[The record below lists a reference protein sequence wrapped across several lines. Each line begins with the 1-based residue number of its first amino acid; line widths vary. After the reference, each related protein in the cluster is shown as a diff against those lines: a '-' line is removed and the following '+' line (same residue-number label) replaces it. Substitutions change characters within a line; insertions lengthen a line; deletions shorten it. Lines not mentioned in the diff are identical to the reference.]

1 MVCPDCNSDN
11 IVKKGTRAGKQRYRC
26 NDCGLWWSD
35 DATVTETQSQ
45 IVEDDKKTGGFDW
58 REWSSL
64 LMQRQALH
72 EKASWSQDSANVKI
86 ETEYPCIVWKPMA
99 DMHIGDMGADYES
112 LVDFTD
118 KVMTIPYLYL
128 SLSGDEEDN
137 FISFKNQLAIL
148 QQILNP
154 EEQDSFLESWLS
166 EIAPRILFSGYGNH
180 CLTPDYDVLTKR
192 GWLKYNEL
200 TKNDMVLSF
209 DPKTEACRWDTIN
222 QVITNTINDEI
233 VIFKT
238 RGFEFSGTKNHRM
251 LGQTAWDHAND
262 KYRYVLSDDL
272 ERDIFYIKSSANID
286 SDEYSINDDLLYL
299 IGWILTDGQIANNRG
314 KNDYRIYQ
322 SKDTTKIISVLNR
335 LGYKYSDHCRDR
347 DTKSI
352 CGKLLVKRPM
362 PQHCIR
368 VSRESD
374 SILNEVLPTKQIQ
387 DWMYNLS
394 NRQFNILLEAIIDG
408 DGTRRGIN
416 SSMIYGEYAFL
427 SSLQGL
433 CVMHG
438 YRSKIS
444 QNNRGDNVLY
454 ITKKQTTIIQ
464 PSIHKTYELY
474 SGITW
479 CLNVPLSNF
488 MVRKN
493 GTAYFTGNSEFEERV
508 SARNTVKKILS
519 RNVVYF
525 NGIGVCNIKVNDQTY
540 KAVSTHKCRY
550 NSSFNK
556 THGLKQLARRDI
568 PDADV
573 YISAH
578 IHDPAYEISFERGIE
593 QAFIVLG
600 SIKRN
605 DGYAK
610 RYFADFSARRDA
622 AIVLDST
629 EHRMIVF
636 PCLEDALDYAK
647 LKNGV

>member
-45 IVEDDKKTGGFDW
+45 IVEDDKKTGIFDW

-180 CLTPDYDVLTKR
+180 
-192 GWLKYNEL
+192 
-200 TKNDMVLSF
+200 
-209 DPKTEACRWDTIN
+209 A
-222 QVITNTINDEI
+222 
-233 VIFKT
+233 
-238 RGFEFSGTKNHRM
+238 
-251 LGQTAWDHAND
+251 
-262 KYRYVLSDDL
+262 
-272 ERDIFYIKSSANID
+272 
-286 SDEYSINDDLLYL
+286 
-299 IGWILTDGQIANNRG
+299 
-314 KNDYRIYQ
+314 
-322 SKDTTKIISVLNR
+322 
-335 LGYKYSDHCRDR
+335 
-347 DTKSI
+347 
-352 CGKLLVKRPM
+352 
-362 PQHCIR
+362 
-368 VSRESD
+368 
-374 SILNEVLPTKQIQ
+374 
-387 DWMYNLS
+387 
-394 NRQFNILLEAIIDG
+394 
-408 DGTRRGIN
+408 
-416 SSMIYGEYAFL
+416 
-427 SSLQGL
+427 
-433 CVMHG
+433 
-438 YRSKIS
+438 
-444 QNNRGDNVLY
+444 
-454 ITKKQTTIIQ
+454 
-464 PSIHKTYELY
+464 
-474 SGITW
+474 
-479 CLNVPLSNF
+479 
-488 MVRKN
+488 
-493 GTAYFTGNSEFEERV
+493 EFEERV

-610 RYFADFSARRDA
+610 RYFAYFSARRDA